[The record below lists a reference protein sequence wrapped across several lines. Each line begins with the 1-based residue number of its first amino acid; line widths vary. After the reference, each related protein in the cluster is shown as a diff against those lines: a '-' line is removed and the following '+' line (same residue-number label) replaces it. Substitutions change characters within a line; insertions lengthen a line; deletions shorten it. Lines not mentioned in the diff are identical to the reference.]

1 MTYDFFE
8 NVISPCVNICMYD
21 ESGDCIV
28 YGLQKGPQ

>member
-21 ESGDCIV
+21 ESGEYCI
-28 YGLQKGPQ
+28 GAKEPQ